1 MESATIAST
10 EIVPVERRSRET
22 RVFIFLTVVLAPMV
36 AIAVVGTYGLTI
48 WLYQFLM
55 GAPKG

>member
-10 EIVPVERRSRET
+10 EIIPAERRSRET

-36 AIAVVGTYGLTI
+36 AVAVVGTYGLTI
-48 WLYQFLM
+48 WLYQFLI
-55 GAPKG
+55 GPPKG